1 MTSRNA
7 NRTGG
12 VFAAAA
18 AVFILSTAE
27 EATCAKGA
35 PNPAHFALTAAD
47 DDGGNKKVDE
57 KSRVIRS
64 GDRLAV
70 SIDDLEAINQK
81 MVVKVDVDAKGNVT
95 LPSLKQPV
103 PAAGMT
109 LDKLE
114 AGIVKAYHDA
124 QLLNKANVKVVFRG
138 EEGRKPQA
146 S

>member
-1 MTSRNA
+1 MICDK
-7 NRTGG
+7 NRTS
-12 VFAAAA
+12 VFAAAVA
-18 AVFILSTAE
+18 AIFVFSAVSVARGSAVPDAAQLMTAPE
-27 EATCAKGA
+27 
-35 PNPAHFALTAAD
+35 
-47 DDGGNKKVDE
+47 DGGGSNKKVDE
-57 KSRVIRS
+57 KTRVIRT

-81 MVVKVDVDAKGNVT
+81 TVVKVDVDAKGDVA
-95 LPSLKQPV
+95 LPYLKQPV

-124 QLLNKANVKVVFRG
+124 QLINKANVKVVFRS

-146 S
+146 SR